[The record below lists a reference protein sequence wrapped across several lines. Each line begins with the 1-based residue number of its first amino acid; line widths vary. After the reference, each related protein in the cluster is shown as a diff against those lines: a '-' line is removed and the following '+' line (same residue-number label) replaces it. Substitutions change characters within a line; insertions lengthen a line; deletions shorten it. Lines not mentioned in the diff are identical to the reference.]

1 MCSFFCAPVISLY
14 MPISF
19 PHNELKT
26 QWVRNVSTHF
36 NEIASLKAL
45 PQVLIEALGVKF
57 QCVNVVSIRYN
68 PQLLRLAGF
77 KGFFPFTSNISSSV
91 ISSTICI
98 SDGLF

>member
-1 MCSFFCAPVISLY
+1 MLSSCALFFCAPVISLY

-19 PHNELKT
+19 LHNELKT

-68 PQLLRLAGF
+68 PQLLLCCGWLVL
-77 KGFFPFTSNISSSV
+77 KFFSPYF
-91 ISSTICI
+91 
-98 SDGLF
+98 